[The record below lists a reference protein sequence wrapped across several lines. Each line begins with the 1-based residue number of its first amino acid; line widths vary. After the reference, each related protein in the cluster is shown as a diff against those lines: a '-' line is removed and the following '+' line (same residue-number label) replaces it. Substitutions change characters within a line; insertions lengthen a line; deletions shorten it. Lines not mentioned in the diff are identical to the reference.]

1 MNRILILFFLL
12 YGCSNNPQ
20 KPNLKV
26 YNEKISP
33 DLSLKE
39 FRIKLE
45 AYANKRP
52 HPKIDE

>member
-45 AYANKRP
+45 VYANKSP
-52 HPKIDE
+52 YPKIDE